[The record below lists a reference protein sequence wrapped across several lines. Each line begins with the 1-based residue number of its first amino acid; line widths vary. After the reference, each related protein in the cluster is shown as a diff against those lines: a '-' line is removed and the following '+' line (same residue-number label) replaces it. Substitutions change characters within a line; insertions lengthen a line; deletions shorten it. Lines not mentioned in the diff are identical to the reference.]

1 MTHLQLLSDNTAEA
15 VVGGISFS
23 FSGSGSGLGAF
34 SGFAANAATQTNFV
48 GGNPY
53 NVNSGFAQFA
63 EFNNIF

>member
-1 MTHLQLLSDNTAEA
+1 M
-15 VVGGISFS
+15 VGGISFT
-23 FSGSGSGLGAF
+23 FSGAASGAGAF
-34 SGFAANAATQTNFV
+34 SGFATNAASQTNFA